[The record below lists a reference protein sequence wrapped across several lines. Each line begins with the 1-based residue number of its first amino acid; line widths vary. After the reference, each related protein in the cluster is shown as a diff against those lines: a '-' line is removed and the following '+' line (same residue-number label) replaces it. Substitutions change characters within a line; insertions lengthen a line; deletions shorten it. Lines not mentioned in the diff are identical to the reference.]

1 MSVCLSG
8 DKDNNDVQRR
18 WSVRALCGTSFC
30 ASIHCPLHH
39 HSSSSFSS
47 AWLVGHLGLRG
58 IDGWVC
64 NNIDGCVCVMGR
76 EGSFV
81 TCTWSLCEEVAT
93 GDLPFRNRLSLSVLF
108 YVDSISFPWIEREGS
123 DLLFLCLCWDLG
135 KRFNEDYFFVYH
147 LCTCRGLLL
156 ITFHSRTIKLSPIR
170 PGIGL
175 CAIHFTTPR
184 NLKIRLL

>member
-8 DKDNNDVQRR
+8 DKDNNHNQRR

-39 HSSSSFSS
+39 HSSSSFSFTA

-93 GDLPFRNRLSLSVLF
+93 GSLPFRNRVSFMSTQFNFHGSKGKAQIFCFCVSAGISAK
-108 YVDSISFPWIEREGS
+108 DSMRTT
-123 DLLFLCLCWDLG
+123 FLCTTCVLVA
-135 KRFNEDYFFVYH
+135 VYYY
-147 LCTCRGLLL
+147 
-156 ITFHSRTIKLSPIR
+156 S
-170 PGIGL
+170 
-175 CAIHFTTPR
+175 HFTHAR
-184 NLKIRLL
+184 